1 MVNKMDFKAL
11 FNTAPV
17 VVESS
22 VRLCSGSFRG
32 PLFREGPFSSSG
44 YDTPG
49 NGGCSGI
56 EVAPGEVMVITS
68 RGDAESFSYAIAGQ
82 PGHIMAALD
91 AQRVLG
97 GGRKLKDETINR
109 LYEELRALAAD
120 SPSEAEA
127 IRANA
132 RIARSQ
138 SVTWLQ

>member
-11 FNTAPV
+11 FNTVPV
-17 VVESS
+17 VEQNS
-22 VRLCSGSFRG
+22 VRLCSGNFRG
-32 PLFREGPFSSSG
+32 PMFREGPFSSAG

-56 EVAPGEVMVITS
+56 EVAEGEVMVITS
-68 RGDAESFSYAIAGQ
+68 YGDAEDFSYAVVGQ
-82 PGHIMAALD
+82 PAHIMAALD
-91 AQRVLG
+91 AQRVLR
-97 GGRKLKDETINR
+97 GGRKLKDEKVNR

-138 SVTWLQ
+138 SVTWIP